1 MARTRRTT
9 WLPIAAAVLLA
20 VLIALATLR
29 RPAPTGVEATVGE
42 EVTVFDYSTDAC
54 GRLDLPDTPA
64 RAFRDAGGTVN
75 LLASHHV
82 TRRATGP
89 NLDSLTR
96 DCTVVMESH
105 ADPRPERFDDREWI
119 ASLYTPDGRRVAA
132 LVHNEYQGHRH
143 AGRCPSESYRRC
155 WYNSITLAVSE
166 DGGRSFAHAEPP
178 DHLVAAL
185 PERYVPDIGP
195 QGVFSAS
202 NIVPGRG
209 DGWFYAM
216 FHLQSD
222 DHGTGTCVMR
232 TRDPFD
238 AGSWRAWDGEG
249 FSVDFADPYREE
261 PEGEFCRPVSRDR
274 IGTMR
279 HSLTYNTYLDR
290 YLLVGPNQGW
300 DAAREEQVSGIYLS
314 TSKDLVSWSP
324 RTLIMEAELPWTFEC
339 GDDAPVNY
347 PSLLDP
353 ESPARNFDVTG
364 RTGYLYF
371 TRLNYRDCR
380 QTLDR
385 DLIRVP
391 VTLRKAA

>member
-1 MARTRRTT
+1 MTRARRTI
-9 WLPIAAAVLLA
+9 WLPIAGAVLLA
-20 VLIALATLR
+20 ALIAVATLR
-29 RPAPTGVEATVGE
+29 RPDPAGVRATVGE
-42 EVTVFDYSTDAC
+42 EVTVFDYGTDAC
-54 GRLDLPDTPA
+54 DRLDVPDTPA
-64 RAFRDAGGTVN
+64 RAFRDAAGTVN

-89 NLDSLTR
+89 NLDELTR
-96 DCTVVMESH
+96 DCAVVMASH
-105 ADPRPERFDDREWI
+105 GDPRPERFDDREWI
-119 ASLYTPDGRRVAA
+119 ASVYTPDGRRVAA

-143 AGRCPSESYRRC
+143 AGRCPSDSYRRC

-166 DGGRSFAHAEPP
+166 DGGRSFAHASPP
-178 DHLVAAL
+178 GHLVAAL

-202 NIVPGRG
+202 NIVAGRG

-216 FHLQSD
+216 FHLESD

-249 FSVDFADPYREE
+249 FNLEFADPYREE
-261 PEGEFCRPVSRDR
+261 PGEAFCEPVSRDR

-279 HSLTYNTYLDR
+279 HSLTYNTYLGS
-290 YLLVGPNQGW
+290 YLLIGPSRAW
-300 DAAREEQVSGIYLS
+300 DSDREEQVPGIYLS
-314 TSKDLVSWSP
+314 TSEDLISWSP
-324 RTLIMEAELPWTFEC
+324 RTLLLEAELPWTFEC
-339 GDDAPVNY
+339 GDQAPLNY

-353 ESPARNFDVTG
+353 DSPSRNFDVTG
-364 RTGYLYF
+364 QDGYLYF
-371 TRLNYRDCR
+371 TRLNYRNCR

>member
-1 MARTRRTT
+1 MAGARRTI
-9 WLPIAAAVLLA
+9 WPAIAFAV
-20 VLIALATLR
+20 VLGALIVVATLR
-29 RPAPTGVEATVGE
+29 RPDPPGVRVTVGD
-42 EVTVFDYSTDAC
+42 EVTVFDYSNDSC
-54 GRLDLPDTPA
+54 DRLDVPDTPA
-64 RAFRDAGGTVN
+64 RAFRDADGTVN

-89 NLDSLTR
+89 SLDELSHR
-96 DCTVVMESH
+96 CAVVMASH
-105 ADPRPERFDDREWI
+105 QDPRPQHFDDREWI
-119 ASLYTPDGRRVAA
+119 ASVYTPDGNRVAA

-143 AGRCPSESYRRC
+143 PDRCPSQSYRRC

-166 DGGRSFAHAEPP
+166 DGGRSFSHAAPP
-178 DHLVAAL
+178 GHLVAAL
-185 PERYVPDIGP
+185 PERYLPDSGP

-202 NIVPGRG
+202 NIVAGRG

-216 FHLQSD
+216 FHLESD

-249 FSVDFADPYREE
+249 FRLEFKDPYRDDSED
-261 PEGEFCRPVSRDR
+261 GFCEPVSRDQ

-279 HSLTYNTYLDR
+279 HGLTYNTYLDR
-290 YLLVGPNQGW
+290 YLLVGPGSVW
-300 DAAREEQVSGIYLS
+300 DPEREEQVPGIYLS
-314 TSKDLVSWSP
+314 TSEDLITWSA
-324 RTLIMEAELPWTFEC
+324 RTLILEAELPWTFEC
-339 GDDAPVNY
+339 GEEAPVNY

-353 ESPARNFDVTG
+353 DSPARNFDVSG